1 MTPNSLKVS
10 IIEPV
15 GGHGGMNYYDF
26 GLCEGLAKAG
36 VEAILYTCNETQI
49 PSNAPF
55 TVKLTFKNI
64 YGTDSAW
71 RRGLRYVRGSLR
83 ALLHTVSSGRSIC
96 HLHFFHVGPLE
107 MMNVVLA
114 KLLRRRVVITAHDV
128 ESFVSGLSVHRFS
141 QLAYRLADRVIAHN
155 QASKN
160 ELMDILS
167 LPERKI
173 EIIPHGNYLHSIS
186 DVPDRSTARK
196 HLGLSDE
203 SKVVLFFG
211 QIKEV
216 KRLDLLLQAMPD
228 VVEAHPET
236 TLLIAGKT
244 WKTDFSSYE
253 KMIDELGLA
262 GRCVTHI
269 GYIPDREVAFYYAA
283 ADLVVLPYRRIYQ
296 SGVLLMAMSYGKPIL
311 ASNLEGMSEVVTDG
325 ETGFLFPSGDTRA
338 LAKRLIEVLAEP
350 EALRRTG
357 ESGYRHVMEHY
368 SWAGVGEQ
376 TSVYYRSVF
385 NRPNRLFGP
394 RN

>member
-1 MTPNSLKVS
+1 
-10 IIEPV
+10 
-15 GGHGGMNYYDF
+15 MNYYDF

-36 VEAILYTCNETQI
+36 VEAILFTCSETEV
-49 PSNAPF
+49 PPNAPF
-55 TVKLTFKNI
+55 EIRRTYKNI
-64 YGTDSAW
+64 YGADSAW
-71 RRGLRYVRGSLR
+71 KRGLRYVRGSLQ
-83 ALLHTVSSGRSIC
+83 ALLHTVYSGGRIC

-107 MMNVVLA
+107 LMNVLLA
-114 KLLRRRVVITAHDV
+114 KLLGRRVVITAHDV

-155 QASKN
+155 RASKN
-160 ELMDILS
+160 ELMDILG

-173 EIIPHGNYLHSIS
+173 EIILHGNYLHSITE
-186 DVPDRSTARK
+186 VPDRSTARK
-196 HLGLSDE
+196 HLGLSDQ

-216 KRLDLLLQAMPD
+216 KRLDLLLRAMPE

-244 WKTDFSSYE
+244 WKTDFSSYD
-253 KMIDELGLA
+253 KLIDELGLA
-262 GRCVTHI
+262 ERCVTHI

-283 ADLVVLPYRRIYQ
+283 ADLVALPYRRIYQ

-311 ASNLEGMSEVVTDG
+311 ASDLDGMAEVVTDG
-325 ETGFLFPSGDTRA
+325 ETGFLFPSGDARA
-338 LAKRLIEVLAEP
+338 LAKRLIEVLAVP
-350 EALRRTG
+350 EVLHRIG

-376 TSVYYRSVF
+376 TLDYYRS
-385 NRPNRLFGP
+385 LFEDL
-394 RN
+394 RSFLA